1 MADKIYGTVEPSIQG
16 GEGYFTFSLDG
27 LSTAKQMEKLID
39 LTEDLVKRIVG
50 KDAESLKQQ
59 KAQTAAIED
68 STDAIQSETEARK
81 DSETE
86 WRKSTQFISNI
97 FHGRFGLAID
107 ESSKGLTA
115 FAGVVGFAYGKLENY
130 GNSLGEGLKRGV
142 AGSTFD
148 LAIAAKSA
156 GVSIATFTKALGESG
171 GGFASL
177 GNNATD
183 GAMQFGSLVKS
194 VRLATADV
202 GNLGMNL
209 DEMAVFTAQQTKTAI
224 QQGFKGKAAQD
235 VVIRNSRELG
245 KELDVLASRT
255 GKSVMELAQAAMKLS
270 QDPIVANFVRS
281 MRGGTKEVSASIQS
295 FGASMNALFGEMG
308 DKIGQDALQSA
319 ISGLPMVI
327 TDTGKNMLL
336 AGTGIYE
343 EIERQ
348 AKLAKAGNKITEQD
362 QERLRDMVM
371 KTVKSREQ
379 ELAVLAQIP
388 GAAGDSARQ
397 LLKMADQAEFYNS
410 EEGKLERRRTD
421 AAKQFNAE
429 LRSLQAS
436 LQELLIPFL
445 KGLNS
450 INWASVFQVISFIPR
465 KIGEVMDFISGM
477 IKMLPEGLVTA
488 LGDFGAV
495 ISTFGGAILGVG
507 VLLGLVAVG
516 AKLFNGALGIM
527 GKGLSVLGVTTL
539 PTYISKYAVVN
550 KALDSFTASLMRAST
565 AAKTGAGGFD
575 RPGRSPGTTG
585 GTKGK
590 PNEPNKGTTATTNTP
605 APGSLSDWQKGS
617 TASSQKPPAELS
629 RKDKLY
635 NMGRS
640 AGSVI
645 GKGGAVGIAGVITDQ
660 IAGAL
665 GGDTLSGKLMDTLS
679 TGLMGAGTGMM
690 MGNPYAAIG
699 LGLGGLATGAYKNF
713 FSDSA
718 TPISSEV
725 TSQASAGDNPVLR
738 AQLASVEQQKKQ
750 NDLMQES
757 INEQAISN
765 RLAAMGLGK
774 DDDLA
779 RRVSAISFQ

>member
-1 MADKIYGTVEPSIQG
+1 MAEKITGTVEPSIQG

-27 LSTAKQMEKLID
+27 LSTAKQMEKLIG

-50 KDAESLKQQ
+50 KDAESLKEQ
-59 KAQTAAIED
+59 KAQTAAINDNIAAIE
-68 STDAIQSETEARK
+68 SETDARK
-81 DSETE
+81 LSDEQ
-86 WRKSTQFISNI
+86 WRKSTQFINNI
-97 FHGRFGLAID
+97 FHGRFGLALD
-107 ESSKGLTA
+107 DSSKGLTA

-130 GNSLGEGLKRGV
+130 GNALGEGLKRGV

-183 GAMQFGSLVKS
+183 GAMQFGNLVKS

-270 QDPIVANFVRS
+270 QDPIVSNFVRS
-281 MRGGTKEVSASIQS
+281 MRSGNKEVSAAIQS

-308 DKIGQDALQSA
+308 DKMSQDALQSA

-343 EIERQ
+343 ELERQ

-371 KTVKSREQ
+371 RTVKTREQ
-379 ELAVLAQIP
+379 EFAAYAQIP
-388 GAAGDSARQ
+388 GAAGDSARA

-410 EEGKLERRRTD
+410 EEGKLERKRAD

-488 LGDFGAV
+488 LGDFGSV
-495 ISTFGGAILGVG
+495 ISKFGGAILGIG
-507 VLLGLVAVG
+507 VLLGMVAVG
-516 AKLFNGALGIM
+516 AKLLNGALGIM

-550 KALDSFTASLMRAST
+550 RALDSFTASLFRASV
-565 AAKTGAGGFD
+565 AAKTGGNSTIISGG
-575 RPGRSPGTTG
+575 G
-585 GTKGK
+585 
-590 PNEPNKGTTATTNTP
+590 KGTAKTTAP
-605 APGSLSDWQKGS
+605 APGSLSGWQTGS
-617 TASSQKPPAELS
+617 TASSQNPPAELS
-629 RKDKLY
+629 RKEKFY
-635 NMGRS
+635 NAGRA
-640 AGSVI
+640 AGRVL
-645 GKGGAVGIAGVITDQ
+645 GKGGTAGIASLIVDQ
-660 IAGAL
+660 IAGGL
-665 GGDTLSGKLMDTLS
+665 GSDTWSGKIADTIS
-679 TGLMGAGTGMM
+679 TGLMGYSMGKMSLNPWVAGAG
-690 MGNPYAAIG
+690 AV
-699 LGLGGLATGAYKNF
+699 GGLAVGAYKNF
-713 FSDSA
+713 FSDSR
-718 TPISSEV
+718 TPIAGDV
-725 TSQASAGDNPVLR
+725 TSQAAAGDNPVLA
-738 AQLASVEQQKKQ
+738 AQLASIEQQKKQ

-757 INEQAISN
+757 INEQAIAN
-765 RLAAMGLGK
+765 RLASMGLGK

-779 RRVSAISFQ
+779 RRISAISFQ

>member
-59 KAQTAAIED
+59 KAQTQAIED

-177 GNNATD
+177 GDNATD

-202 GNLGMNL
+202 GNLGMGL

-281 MRGGTKEVSASIQS
+281 MRAGNKEVSSSIQS

-327 TDTGKNMLL
+327 TETGKNVLL

-348 AKLAKAGNKITEQD
+348 AKLAKSGAKITELD

-371 KTVKSREQ
+371 KTVKTREQ
-379 ELAVLAQIP
+379 ELAALAQIP

-477 IKMLPEGLVTA
+477 VKMLPEGLVSA
-488 LGDFGAV
+488 LGDFGSV
-495 ISTFGGAILGVG
+495 FSKFGGAILGVG

-527 GKGLSVLGVTTL
+527 GKGLSVLGITTL

-550 KALDSFTASLMRAST
+550 RALDSFTASLFRAGS
-565 AAKTGAGGFD
+565 AAKTGGGTTIISGGGAPGKGTARTTAP
-575 RPGRSPGTTG
+575 RPGSMTG
-585 GTKGK
+585 
-590 PNEPNKGTTATTNTP
+590 
-605 APGSLSDWQKGS
+605 WQTGP
-617 TASSQKPPAELS
+617 TASSPTTGPAS
-629 RKDKLY
+629 NSGSY
-635 NMGRS
+635 NAGRA
-640 AGSVI
+640 AGRVL
-645 GKGGAVGIAGVITDQ
+645 GAGGAVGIASVITDQ

-665 GGDTLSGKLMDTLS
+665 GGDTLSGKLVDTLS
-679 TGLMGAGTGMM
+679 TGLMGAGAGMM

-725 TSQASAGDNPVLR
+725 TSQASSGDNPVLK
-738 AQLASVEQQKKQ
+738 AQLAQIEQQKKQ

-757 INEQAISN
+757 INEQAIAN
-765 RLAAMGLGK
+765 RLAALGLGK

-779 RRVSAISFQ
+779 RRVSSLDLSR